1 MRTLKFAAA
10 CVFVLAMAT
19 EVSAQDFKVYPG
31 ATKFAYSAAEDT
43 KKAIVSTSSG
53 TTQTIY
59 VSDDSFDK
67 VATFYRGIAREY
79 TMPYQQNDKKLSS
92 GKELNEF
99 YFILDGA
106 KDLTASKYWVKI
118 QRPFVGLIEMRAMA
132 PVYHDIR
139 DVTAIELFKKK

>member
-79 TMPYQQNDKKLSS
+79 TMPYQQNDKNARCTTHSDGTQWSYSMNLFHRRRYGATIGSASS
-92 GKELNEF
+92 
-99 YFILDGA
+99 
-106 KDLTASKYWVKI
+106 
-118 QRPFVGLIEMRAMA
+118 
-132 PVYHDIR
+132 
-139 DVTAIELFKKK
+139 